1 MKKWDTNELRQ
12 QTSRL
17 ISWLIIIY
25 MNCFRAK
32 KVELFLHFSSLVAW
46 PFQTEY
52 SSKSRHL
59 LQEYLVLFLDHKS
72 LEAVIQ
78 DKSVAVTIF
87 ELIAANK
94 TIKN

>member
-1 MKKWDTNELRQ
+1 
-12 QTSRL
+12 
-17 ISWLIIIY
+17 
-25 MNCFRAK
+25 MNRFRAK

-52 SSKSRHL
+52 SSKSWHL
-59 LQEYLVLFLDHKS
+59 YLVLFFDHKS

-78 DKSVAVTIF
+78 DKSVAATIF